1 MTTARRDLLK
11 TLADE
16 LAGRR
21 QAWPLRVA
29 IDGPTAAGKTTL
41 ADELAECLVDRNPV
55 IRAGLDG
62 FHRPRALRYE
72 RGRRSAVGY
81 YEDARDYAAMRR
93 ELLDPLGPE
102 GDRRFRR
109 AIFDL
114 DSDAVIDAEVET
126 AAHGAI
132 LIVDGTFLQRAEFDR
147 AWDVVVFLDVDPA
160 TSLSRGAARD
170 AEAMGG
176 LDAAIALYQ
185 ERYLGAW
192 RLYVEKVGPVERAD
206 IVISHNDPS
215 SPVLIRSIER

>member
-1 MTTARRDLLK
+1 MTARTDLLD

-16 LAGRR
+16 LMARR
-21 QAWPLRVA
+21 QARPLRVA

-41 ADELAECLVDRNPV
+41 ADELADHLGPRAPV

-62 FHRPRALRYE
+62 FHRPRAVRYE
-72 RGRRSAVGY
+72 RGRRSAQGY
-81 YEDARDYAAMRR
+81 YEDARDYEAVRR
-93 ELLDPLGPE
+93 HLLDPLGPG

-114 DSDAVIDAEVET
+114 EADAVLDTPVEI
-126 AAHGAI
+126 AAPGAV
-132 LIVDGTFLQRAEFDR
+132 LIVDGTFLQRAEFDG

-170 AEAMGG
+170 AKAMGG
-176 LDAAIALYQ
+176 LDAAIALYR

-192 RLYVEKVGPVERAD
+192 RLYLESVGPADRAD
-206 IVISHNDPS
+206 ILINHNDPS
-215 SPVLIRSIER
+215 SPVVMRGIKR